1 MKAATLCLFSGLILL
16 PNGAIKAASD
26 AWQQIR
32 DKDGISIYKRAIPDS
47 RLLAFRAVSTIEAD
61 GDHIIAVMNDVDE
74 HIHVTP
80 GLVDLEVLR
89 EVSDFERI
97 EYLLFKMPWPFKSR
111 FAIIRSTLERLPD
124 GSIEMKMESVDE
136 PYNKVTGHTQGQVNF
151 ANISL
156 KPVEGTPG
164 HWHTIVEASVD
175 PKGSIPKFMI
185 NWVFKEWPYQF
196 LSRLDKRI
204 GLYAARQTGG
214 GKPSVAGGEPSPHAV
229 PEDRD
234 AS

>member
-1 MKAATLCLFSGLILL
+1 MCLLSGLIFL
-16 PNGAIKAASD
+16 PNGAIEAASD
-26 AWQQIR
+26 AWQQVR
-32 DKDGISIYKRAIPDS
+32 DKDGISIYKRAIPNS

-89 EVSDFERI
+89 VVSELERI

-111 FAIIRSTLERLPD
+111 DAIIRSTLKKLPD
-124 GSIEMKMESVDE
+124 GSIEMKMVSVDE
-136 PYNKVTGHTQGQVNF
+136 PYSKSTGHTRGQVNF

-156 KPVEGTPG
+156 KPVKGTPG

-214 GKPSVAGGEPSPHAV
+214 GKPSVADSVGGEHSRHAV